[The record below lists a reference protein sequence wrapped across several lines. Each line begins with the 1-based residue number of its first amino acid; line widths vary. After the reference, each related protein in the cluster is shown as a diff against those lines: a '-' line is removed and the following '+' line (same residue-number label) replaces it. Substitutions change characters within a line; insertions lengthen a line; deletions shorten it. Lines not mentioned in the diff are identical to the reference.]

1 MRCRQEFKEILTAAG
16 YWENASSQRSFSW
29 SISLIW
35 YHLFD
40 STIFL
45 TDWEGRLKSSIRTWK
60 IWLQNWRR
68 FFTWEVSMKLQIVAQ
83 LWHMGKDLW
92 ITIMKYLMFYESQ
105 IGQKVVMIC
114 ISSFLNLQHQIWRQF
129 LCIDFR
135 HEEQLAAWPTS
146 PRLFST
152 DDNMKFPTLMGK
164 TKSKPVELLAIVKCK

>member
-83 LWHMGKDLW
+83 LWHMGKDLR
-92 ITIMKYLMFYESQ
+92 ITIMKYLMLWKSNWSKSCYDLHKFFFESSTPNMKTVLVYRFQ
-105 IGQKVVMIC
+105 TWRTT
-114 ISSFLNLQHQIWRQF
+114 SSMTDKSQTFLNRWQYEISNS
-129 LCIDFR
+129 D
-135 HEEQLAAWPTS
+135 
-146 PRLFST
+146 
-152 DDNMKFPTLMGK
+152 GK
-164 TKSKPVELLAIVKCK
+164 N